1 MAKQRGTHQI
11 SGTINNLVYYQQKY
25 VRGGLIRRQNEA
37 MSNRLKEDPIFN
49 NTRDAN
55 ALFGGCMMLSSA
67 LLSFGRRRLSVMT
80 RPSRNANLTA
90 SLLRMYQAVNGW
102 DKSAVIDISQFSAAS
117 LLEATDRIMK
127 TPVSRFFNNIG
138 RHYKNVIAESD
149 LDIDFSAD
157 SLTRYAELCKVD
169 RLQVEFYGPAFIGT
183 SEKDET
189 SQKYLA
195 PEVDANLV
203 VDSNVWNIG
212 DGDLSVTLSA
222 RANSAPRGFLFC
234 SILPVISGVGMVV
247 RYKIQNAIG
256 FYMVVDYQQ
265 QN

>member
-67 LLSFGRRRLSVMT
+67 LLSFGTRRLVVMT

-90 SLLRMYQAVNGW
+90 SLLRMYQAVNGS
-102 DKSAVIDISQFSAAS
+102 DKGAAIDISQFSAAS

-127 TPVSRFFNNIG
+127 TPVSRFFNDIG
-138 RHYKNVIAESD
+138 RYYKNVIVGS
-149 LDIDFSAD
+149 DIDVDFTAE
-157 SLTRYAELCKVD
+157 SLTRYAELCKVN
-169 RLQVEFYGPAFIGT
+169 RLQIEFFGPAFIST
-183 SEKDET
+183 SEKDAT
-189 SQKYLA
+189 SKKFLA
-195 PEVDANLV
+195 PEVYANRV
-203 VDSNVWNIG
+203 VDTHTWNIG

-222 RANSAPRGFLFC
+222 VINTAPRGFLFC
-234 SILPVISGVGMVV
+234 SILPVVSGVGMLA
-247 RYKIQNAIG
+247 RFKIQNAIG
-256 FYMVVDYQQ
+256 FYMVLDYQKQ
-265 QN
+265 T